1 MTQRTDGD
9 AVYLSMGTPGGR
21 EVFVQPQ
28 LTMPRPTDAETAAGP
43 RATDQKADADMFV
56 SYFWAVPIGNAQQ
69 KDRLNMKVVFEDV
82 KITSMEVKVP
92 IMTNTVPLD
101 VGDHLLVEP
110 YNKKPKR
117 D

>member
-1 MTQRTDGD
+1 MTQKAEGD
-9 AVYLSMGTPGGR
+9 VLYLSMGAPGGR

-28 LTMPRPTDAETAAGP
+28 LTMPKPTDTVTTEGK
-43 RATDQKADADMFV
+43 KADTDMFV
-56 SYFWAVPIGNAQQ
+56 SYFWAVPIGSEKS
-69 KDRLNMKVVFEDV
+69 KDTHNMKVVSEDV
-82 KITSMEVKVP
+82 KIAAMEVKVP

-101 VGDHLLVEP
+101 VGDHLVVEP

>member
-1 MTQRTDGD
+1 MTQKAEGD
-9 AVYLSMGTPGGR
+9 VAYLSMGTPGGR

-28 LTMPRPTDAETAAGP
+28 LTMPKPTDAETTEGK
-43 RATDQKADADMFV
+43 RAKDQKADTDMFV
-56 SYFWAVPIGNAQQ
+56 SYFWAVPIGSEKS
-69 KDRLNMKVVFEDV
+69 KDTHNMKVVSEDV
-82 KITSMEVKVP
+82 KIAAMEVKVP

-101 VGDHLLVEP
+101 VGDHLVVEP